1 VITHRHTVRLAC
13 CAIAMEDS
21 RYKELNS
28 VFIKQYSDVFSK
40 ELPSKLPSEGG
51 PKHRIILKDDRPING
66 RLMRVPTRYWPAMKR
81 FIDTN
86 LKAKRIRPSSS
97 HISAGT
103 FMTPK
108 KIPTVDPRVVHDY
121 RELNERTVKDHTP
134 LPRQDEILELLVRA
148 VVRGKIDLVNA
159 YYQILMHPDDIHKT
173 AFKTPFGLHEWLVM
187 PQGLCNAP
195 ATFQRYMNYVLR
207 EYIGKFCAVYQDD
220 IAIFSNSVEEHKK
233 HVHLILQALRNHG
246 ITASPEKSTLFADR
260 IEFLGHYVSS
270 KGLEADPNKLEKIAN
285 WPTPITATQITEFN
299 GLVNYLAA
307 FDFVPGLA
315 EQSAILTDLTK
326 KGVEF
331 RWEKKHDDAFKMI
344 KKLAKSVQFLQ
355 RIDYESGEPIWLIA
369 DASNRG
375 VGGYVAQG
383 PDWKTA
389 RPIGF
394 YSRQYRPAEAN
405 YPTHEQEMLAV
416 ISCMKH
422 WYPQLTGAHFTVLSD
437 HAPLQHWKTQRDL
450 SKRQIRWL
458 DFLSNFDFDIK
469 YIPGITNKA
478 ADALSRYPYAQVN
491 ATTMFITDSK
501 IRDEIRKSYR
511 EDSFFKPIIENP
523 EQYPLYI
530 IRDNGLIYLHDGR
543 LCIPDSKSTRELLLH
558 QHHDNENHF
567 GIGKSYQAL
576 SSRYFWPGLS
586 KDVRKYTASCP
597 QCLRNKSSNQ
607 APAGLLHPLP
617 VPHERFSDIAMDFVG
632 PLPKSNGYDMIL
644 VITDRLTNYVRIEP
658 THSTATTSDTALL
671 VYNTWCRQFGLPQRI
686 VSDRDKLFMSQFW
699 KTLHKLL
706 GIEIQASTSYH
717 PQTDGSSE
725 RSNKTVIQALRNY
738 VNRRQTDWTKHLIHV
753 ETAMNNSVNATTE
766 LTPTELLYGSPI
778 RLFPTLDETNI
789 NDIQLPAV
797 RNYID
802 RIMESIAIAKD
813 NHITAKTIQTRNANR
828 SRRPDPIYKVGDM
841 VMLDSRNIRRR
852 ITKNGRSAKLYPRF
866 LGPFKIIRAEPRT
879 SNYKLELLPKV
890 DFTSI
895 HPNFHSNLLRPYIPN
910 DPEQFPRREPP
921 RPGPVIPDDPE
932 GAQYTVERL
941 LDHRPQRNPREYL
954 VRWEGWDELYDE
966 WVKKKDIHRDL
977 IREYHNSITS

>member
-1 VITHRHTVRLAC
+1 
-13 CAIAMEDS
+13 
-21 RYKELNS
+21 
-28 VFIKQYSDVFSK
+28 
-40 ELPSKLPSEGG
+40 
-51 PKHRIILKDDRPING
+51 
-66 RLMRVPTRYWPAMKR
+66 MKR

-103 FMTPK
+103 LMTPK
-108 KIPTVDPRVVHDY
+108 KIPTADPRVVHDY

-134 LPRQDEILELLVRA
+134 LPRQDEILELLVNA

-159 YYQILMHPDDIHKT
+159 YYQILMYTDDIHKT
-173 AFKTPFGLHEWLVM
+173 AFKTPFGLYEWLVM

-220 IAIFSNSVEEHKK
+220 IAIFSNSVEEHKQ

-246 ITASPEKSTLFADR
+246 ITASSEKSNLFADR

-270 KGLEADPNKLEKIAN
+270 RGLEADPSKLEKIAD
-285 WPTPITATQITEFN
+285 WPTPTSAAQITEFN

-326 KGVEF
+326 KGVLF
-331 RWEKKHDDAFKMI
+331 HWEKKHDDAFKMI
-344 KKLAKSVQFLQ
+344 KKLAKSVRFLQ
-355 RIDYESGEPIWLIA
+355 RINYESEEPVWLIA

-383 PDWKTA
+383 QNWKTA

-394 YSRQYRPAEAN
+394 YSRQYRPAEVN
-405 YPTHEQEMLAV
+405 YPTHEQEMLA
-416 ISCMKH
+416 IIACMKH
-422 WYPQLTGAHFTVLSD
+422 WYPQLTGTHFTVLSD
-437 HAPLQHWKTQRDL
+437 HAPLQYWKTQRDL

-478 ADALSRYPYAQVN
+478 ADALSRYPHAQISQTN
-491 ATTMFITDSK
+491 ALTMSTSDPK
-501 IRDEIRKSYR
+501 IREDIRKSYYQ
-511 EDSFFKPIIENP
+511 DNFFKPIIENP
-523 EQYPLYI
+523 EQYPLYTV
-530 IRDNGLIYLHDGR
+530 RENGLIYLHDGR
-543 LCIPDSKSTRELLLH
+543 LCIPNSKSTRELLLH
-558 QHHDNENHF
+558 QYHDNENHF
-567 GIGKSYQAL
+567 GIGKTYQTL
-576 SSRYFWPGLS
+576 SRRYFWPGLS
-586 KDVRKYTASCP
+586 KDVRKYTASCS
-597 QCLRNKSSNQ
+597 QCLRNKASNQ
-607 APAGLLHPLP
+607 ATAGLLHPLP

-632 PLPKSNGYDMIL
+632 PFPKMDGYDMIL

-658 THSTATTSDTALL
+658 THLKATAPEIALL
-671 VYNTWCRQFGLPQRI
+671 VYRTWCRQFGLPQRI

-699 KTLHKLL
+699 KALHKLL
-706 GIEIQASTSYH
+706 GIELQASTSYH

-725 RSNKTVIQALRNY
+725 RSNKTIIQALRNY

-766 LTPTELLYGSPI
+766 MAPTELLYGSPI
-778 RLFPTLDETNI
+778 RLFPSLDETTI
-789 NDIQLPAV
+789 NDIQLPTV
-797 RNYID
+797 KDYID

-813 NHITAKTIQTRNANR
+813 NHITAKTVQTRNANK
-828 SRRPDPIYKVGDM
+828 SRRPDPAYKVGDM

-852 ITKNGRSAKLYPRF
+852 IKKNGRSAKLYPRF
-866 LGPFKIIRAEPRT
+866 IGPFKIIRAEPRT

-895 HPNFHSNLLRPYIPN
+895 HPNFHSSLLRPYTPN
-910 DPEQFPRREPP
+910 DPEQFPKREPP
-921 RPGPVIPDDPE
+921 KPGPVIPDDPE

-941 LDHRPQRNPREYL
+941 LDHRPPTNPREYL
-954 VRWEGWDELYDE
+954 VRWEGWGEAHDE
-966 WVKKKDIHRDL
+966 WVKKKDIHQEL